1 MTHRRL
7 PTRNRTGWT
16 SNVLNELSE
25 LFVAFAAQT
34 QRPVLDIGAA
44 YGVASLP
51 ALAAG
56 ATVYAND
63 ADPSHLAT
71 LAAAPPPPPRAPPP
85 PPPPPASPPPAPPP
99 PHLAT
104 LAAATPPAHLP
115 RLHLLPG
122 RFPHELP
129 LPPASL
135 DAVHASNVLHFLPG
149 DELTH
154 GLALVHRWLAPG
166 GRLFIQAAT
175 PYQQPFQAFV
185 PTFEA
190 RLAAGYPWPGWVP
203 AVRAIS
209 QHKKLGQIPAALH
222 LLDEQTLSRLVLA
235 HGFTIERCWTYRRR
249 DLPRSMHLDGREG
262 VGLVATSL

>member
-1 MTHRRL
+1 MTHRRQ
-7 PTRNRTGWT
+7 PTRNRSGWT

-44 YGVASLP
+44 YGVATLP

-71 LAAAPPPPPRAPPP
+71 LAAA
-85 PPPPPASPPPAPPP
+85 
-99 PHLAT
+99 
-104 LAAATPPAHLP
+104 TPTPHLP

-122 RFPHELP
+122 RFPHELH

-190 RLAAGYPWPGWVP
+190 RLAAGHPWPGWVP